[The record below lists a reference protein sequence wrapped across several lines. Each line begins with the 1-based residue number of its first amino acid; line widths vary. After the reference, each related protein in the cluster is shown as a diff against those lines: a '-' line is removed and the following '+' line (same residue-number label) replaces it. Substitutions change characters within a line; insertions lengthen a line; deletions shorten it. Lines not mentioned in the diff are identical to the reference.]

1 MAVGVSPV
9 SATNPIPDAI
19 LAGLT
24 AYPAPNS
31 VLAAAN
37 RVTPAPAPAEETP
50 RTAFNTSAPQTDY
63 YATDKRERSQTEMV
77 GWLWL
82 MQSMNANLQTQG
94 KSTEQLTPADMN
106 ALVDSGVKLLED
118 LGMPAETIN
127 SIRSTINEF
136 GTNGLLSSL
145 SSGNLNVG
153 GRNINWQNGALL
165 PTDFDTARALR
176 IVGSDDAKVGYC
188 ALGTKNILRGM
199 GYRSP
204 SGNAEDWD
212 EQLRNPRSGYTLLRG
227 VNPRN
232 APEGALLFYDSD
244 DGNGRAARNE
254 SGGKFGHVEVVGMGA
269 NGERLYLSSHVSRR
283 AGGTVPDN
291 FEGAY
296 IYTGPGA
303 PPQNLRIAAMF
314 NGGTGAG
321 PALNA

>member
-153 GRNINWQNGALL
+153 VRNITN
-165 PTDFDTARALR
+165 
-176 IVGSDDAKVGYC
+176 
-188 ALGTKNILRGM
+188 
-199 GYRSP
+199 
-204 SGNAEDWD
+204 
-212 EQLRNPRSGYTLLRG
+212 
-227 VNPRN
+227 
-232 APEGALLFYDSD
+232 
-244 DGNGRAARNE
+244 
-254 SGGKFGHVEVVGMGA
+254 
-269 NGERLYLSSHVSRR
+269 
-283 AGGTVPDN
+283 
-291 FEGAY
+291 
-296 IYTGPGA
+296 
-303 PPQNLRIAAMF
+303 
-314 NGGTGAG
+314 
-321 PALNA
+321 